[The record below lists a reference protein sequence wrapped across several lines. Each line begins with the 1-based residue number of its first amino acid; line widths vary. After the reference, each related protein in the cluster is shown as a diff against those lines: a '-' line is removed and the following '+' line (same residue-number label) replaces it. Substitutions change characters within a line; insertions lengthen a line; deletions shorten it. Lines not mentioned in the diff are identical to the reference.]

1 MINKW
6 ERYMKKL
13 NRFSLFV
20 LLFLFSKLTLAA
32 DYTFKY
38 GTVSADT
45 EPLLD
50 AMRYMAKNIED
61 RSNDRIKID
70 VYGGAVLGTNKEVYE
85 QVKNGAMVMTIADA
99 GYLSDYYP
107 DLGVLNGP
115 YLLGDIADFDKI
127 LKSDWYKTS
136 LEKLTEAS
144 DIKVTAFN
152 WLFGARHIITDK
164 PIRSPADMKDV
175 AIRVP
180 PNTMWVETFKSMG
193 AKGTQV
199 AWAEV
204 YGALST
210 GLVDA
215 AEAPIASIIGAKLYE
230 QKKVISMT
238 GHFKAF
244 VAPMM
249 NAKIFDSMPNDL
261 QQIIMEESIN
271 AGKYLTKLTLE
282 GEEERIKQLE
292 AEGITFV
299 RSSEIDIP
307 AFQKATAPTYNA
319 FPEWSEGL
327 YETVQSILK

>member
-1 MINKW
+1 
-6 ERYMKKL
+6 MKFYIKL
-13 NRFSLFV
+13 LTALMLTFTLSKSL
-20 LLFLFSKLTLAA
+20 LAA

-45 EPLLD
+45 EPLVQ

-61 RSNDRIKID
+61 RSGGRIEID

-107 DLGVLNGP
+107 DIGILNGP
-115 YLLGDIADFDKI
+115 YLLADVNDFDKV
-127 LKSDWYKTS
+127 LKSNWYADS
-136 LEKLTEAS
+136 LANLTAAS
-144 DIKVTAFN
+144 DLKVTSFN
-152 WLFGARHIITDK
+152 WLFGARHIITNK
-164 PIRSPADMKDV
+164 PIRHPDDMKDV

-180 PNTMWVETFKSMG
+180 PNVMWVETFKSMG

-230 QKKVISMT
+230 QRKVISMT

-249 NAKIFDSMPNDL
+249 NAKIFDSMPEDL
-261 QQIIMEESIN
+261 RNIIVEESIN

-282 GEEERIKQLE
+282 GEETLIKQLE
-292 AEGITFV
+292 SEGVTFV
-299 RSSEIDIP
+299 RANEIDMA
-307 AFQKATAPTYNA
+307 AFQDATAPTYDA
-319 FPEWSEGL
+319 FPEWSDGL
-327 YETVQSILK
+327 FEKVSAILK

>member
-1 MINKW
+1 MII
-6 ERYMKKL
+6 KL
-13 NRFSLFV
+13 IISLLV
-20 LLFLFSKLTLAA
+20 SLTLSKYVIAA
-32 DYTFKY
+32 DYNFKF

-61 RSNDRIKID
+61 RSNGQIKID

-107 DLGVLNGP
+107 DIGVLNGP
-115 YLLGDIADFDKI
+115 YLLADVNDFDKI
-127 LKSDWYKTS
+127 LKSDWYAETIS
-136 LEKLTEAS
+136 KLTETS
-144 DIKVTAFN
+144 DLKVTAFN
-152 WLFGARHIITDK
+152 WLFGARHIITNK
-164 PIRSPADMKDV
+164 EIKHPNDMKDV

-180 PNTMWVETFKSMG
+180 PNVMWVETFKSMG

-230 QKKVISMT
+230 QRKVISMT

-244 VAPMM
+244 VAPVM
-249 NAKIFDSMPNDL
+249 NAKIYDSLPKDL
-261 QQIIMEESIN
+261 QEIINEESIN

-282 GEEERIKQLE
+282 GEEGLIKQLE
-292 AEGITFV
+292 SEGVTFV
-299 RSSEIDIP
+299 RASEIDMS
-307 AFQKATAPTYNA
+307 AFQDATAPTYDA
-319 FPEWSEGL
+319 FPDWSDGL
-327 YETVQSILK
+327 FERVSAILK

>member
-1 MINKW
+1 
-6 ERYMKKL
+6 MKFIFKTIIAL
-13 NRFSLFV
+13 LISFV
-20 LLFLFSKLTLAA
+20 VTKNVSAA
-32 DYTFKY
+32 DYNFKF

-61 RSNDRIKID
+61 RSDGRIAID

-107 DLGVLNGP
+107 DIGVLNGP
-115 YLLGDIADFDKI
+115 YLLADVNDFDKI
-127 LKSDWYKTS
+127 LKSEWYAET
-136 LEKLTEAS
+136 LDNLTEAS
-144 DIKVTAFN
+144 DLKVTAFN
-152 WLFGARHIITDK
+152 WLFGARHIITNK
-164 PIRSPADMKDV
+164 EVKHPNDMKDV

-180 PNTMWVETFKSMG
+180 PNVMWVETFKSMG

-230 QKKVISMT
+230 QRKVISMT

-244 VAPMM
+244 VAPII
-249 NAKIFDSMPNDL
+249 NANVFNDMPKDL
-261 QQIIMEESIN
+261 QNIIVEESIN

-282 GEEERIKQLE
+282 GEEGLIKQLQS
-292 AEGITFV
+292 EGVSFV
-299 RSSEIDIP
+299 RAEDIDMA
-307 AFQKATAPTYNA
+307 AFQDATAPTYDA
-319 FPEWSEGL
+319 FPEWSDGL
-327 YETVQSILK
+327 FERVSEILK

>member
-1 MINKW
+1 
-6 ERYMKKL
+6 MKKIKI
-13 NRFSLFV
+13 FSLVF
-20 LLFLFSKLTLAA
+20 LLIIFSKFSFAA
-32 DYTFKY
+32 DYTFKF

-61 RSNDRIKID
+61 KSNNRIKID

-85 QVKNGAMVMTIADA
+85 QVKNGAMVMTIADP

-115 YLLGDIADFDKI
+115 YLLADIADFDKI

-136 LEKLTEAS
+136 LDKLTEAS
-144 DIKVTAFN
+144 DLKVTAMN

-175 AIRVP
+175 PIRVP
-180 PNTMWVETFKSMG
+180 PNVMWVETFKSMG

-230 QKKVISMT
+230 QKKIISMT
-238 GHFKAF
+238 GHFKSF

-261 QQIIMEESIN
+261 QQIIMEESIS
-271 AGKYLTKLTLE
+271 AGKYMTKLTLE
-282 GEEERIKQLE
+282 GEEERIEQLE
-292 AEGITFV
+292 AEGITFI
-299 RSSEIDIP
+299 RANEIDIP

-327 YETVQSILK
+327 YETVQNILK

>member
-1 MINKW
+1 
-6 ERYMKKL
+6 MK
-13 NRFSLFV
+13 
-20 LLFLFSKLTLAA
+20 LFLKILVSLIISFTATKTVFAA
-32 DYTFKY
+32 DYNFKF

-61 RSNDRIKID
+61 RSDGRIEID
-70 VYGGAVLGTNKEVYE
+70 VFGGAVLGTNKEVYE

-107 DLGVLNGP
+107 DIGVLNGP
-115 YLLGDIADFDKI
+115 YLLADVNDFDKI
-127 LKSDWYKTS
+127 LKSDWYSETIDQ
-136 LEKLTEAS
+136 LTAS
-144 DIKVTAFN
+144 SDLKVTAFN
-152 WLFGARHIITDK
+152 WLFGARHIITNKEVRHPD
-164 PIRSPADMKDV
+164 DMKDV

-180 PNTMWVETFKSMG
+180 PNVMWVETFKSMG

-230 QKKVISMT
+230 QRKVISMT

-244 VAPMM
+244 VAPII
-249 NAKIFDSMPNDL
+249 NAKIFDGMPSDL
-261 QQIIMEESIN
+261 QNIILEESIN

-282 GEEERIKQLE
+282 GEEGLIKQLE
-292 AEGITFV
+292 AEGVSFV
-299 RSSEIDIP
+299 RASEIDMT
-307 AFQKATAPTYNA
+307 AFQDATAPTYNA
-319 FPEWSEGL
+319 FPEWSDGL
-327 YETVQSILK
+327 HERVSAILK

>member
-1 MINKW
+1 MFAKNW
-6 ERYMKKL
+6 EIKMKKIL
-13 NRFSLFV
+13 ILLSILLLSKFSFA
-20 LLFLFSKLTLAA
+20 SE
-32 DYTFKY
+32 YTFKF

-45 EPLLD
+45 EPLLE

-61 RSNDRIKID
+61 RSDNRIKID

-85 QVKNGAMVMTIADA
+85 QVKNGAMVMTIADP

-115 YLLGDIADFDKI
+115 YLLADLSDFDKI
-127 LKSDWYKTS
+127 LKSNWYKDS
-136 LEKLTEAS
+136 LNKLTEAS
-144 DIKVTAFN
+144 DLKVTAMN

-180 PNTMWVETFKSMG
+180 PNVMWVETFKSMG

-238 GHFKAF
+238 GHFKSF

-249 NAKIFDSMPNDL
+249 NAQVFDSMPWDL
-261 QQIIMEESIN
+261 QKIIMEESVN
-271 AGKYLTKLTLE
+271 AGKFLTKLTLE

-292 AEGITFV
+292 AEGITFI

-307 AFQKATAPTYNA
+307 AFQEATSPTYNA
-319 FPEWSEGL
+319 FPEWSDGL

>member
-1 MINKW
+1 ML
-6 ERYMKKL
+6 KK
-13 NRFSLFV
+13 FKIVSLI
-20 LLFLFSKLTLAA
+20 LLLIIFSKFSFAA
-32 DYTFKY
+32 DYTFKF

-61 RSNDRIKID
+61 KSNNRIKID

-85 QVKNGAMVMTIADA
+85 QVKNGAMVMTIADP

-115 YLLGDIADFDKI
+115 YLLADIADFDKI

-136 LEKLTEAS
+136 LDKLTEAS
-144 DIKVTAFN
+144 DLKVTAMN

-175 AIRVP
+175 PIRVP
-180 PNTMWVETFKSMG
+180 PNVMWVETFKSMG

-230 QKKVISMT
+230 QKKIISMT
-238 GHFKAF
+238 GHFKSF

-261 QQIIMEESIN
+261 QQIIIEESIS
-271 AGKYLTKLTLE
+271 AGKYMTKLTIE
-282 GEEERIKQLE
+282 GEEERIKQLQ

-299 RSSEIDIP
+299 RASEIDIP

-319 FPEWSEGL
+319 FPEWSDGL

>member
-1 MINKW
+1 
-6 ERYMKKL
+6 MKKIKI
-13 NRFSLFV
+13 FSLVF
-20 LLFLFSKLTLAA
+20 LLIIFSKFSFAA
-32 DYTFKY
+32 DYTFKF

-61 RSNDRIKID
+61 KSNNRIKID

-85 QVKNGAMVMTIADA
+85 QVKNGAMVMTIADP

-115 YLLGDIADFDKI
+115 YLLADIADFDKI

-136 LEKLTEAS
+136 LDKLTEAS
-144 DIKVTAFN
+144 DLKVTAMN

-175 AIRVP
+175 PIRVP
-180 PNTMWVETFKSMG
+180 PNVMWVETFKSMG

-230 QKKVISMT
+230 QKKIISMT
-238 GHFKAF
+238 GHFKSF

-249 NAKIFDSMPNDL
+249 NATIFDSMPNDL
-261 QQIIMEESIN
+261 QQIIIEESIS
-271 AGKYLTKLTLE
+271 AGKYMTKLTIE
-282 GEEERIKQLE
+282 GEEERIKQLQ

-299 RSSEIDIP
+299 RASEIDIP

-319 FPEWSEGL
+319 FPEWSDGL

>member
-1 MINKW
+1 
-6 ERYMKKL
+6 MKLIFKTIIA
-13 NRFSLFV
+13 
-20 LLFLFSKLTLAA
+20 LLISFIVTKNVSAA
-32 DYTFKY
+32 DYNFKF

-45 EPLLD
+45 EPLLE

-61 RSNDRIKID
+61 RSSGQIKID

-107 DLGVLNGP
+107 DIGVLNGP
-115 YLLGDIADFDKI
+115 YLLADVNDFDKI
-127 LKSDWYKTS
+127 LKSEWYAET
-136 LEKLTEAS
+136 LDKLTETS
-144 DIKVTAFN
+144 DLKVTAFN
-152 WLFGARHIITDK
+152 WLFGARHIITNK
-164 PIRSPADMKDV
+164 EVRHPNDMKDV

-180 PNTMWVETFKSMG
+180 PNVMWVETFKSMG

-230 QKKVISMT
+230 QRKVISMT

-244 VAPMM
+244 VAPII
-249 NAKIFDSMPNDL
+249 NANVFNDMPKDL
-261 QQIIMEESIN
+261 QNIIVEESIN

-282 GEEERIKQLE
+282 GEEGLIKQLQS
-292 AEGITFV
+292 EGVSFV
-299 RSSEIDIP
+299 RAEDIDMA
-307 AFQKATAPTYNA
+307 AFQDATAPTYDA
-319 FPEWSEGL
+319 FPEWSDGL
-327 YETVQSILK
+327 FERVSEILK

>member
-1 MINKW
+1 
-6 ERYMKKL
+6 MKFIFKTIIA
-13 NRFSLFV
+13 
-20 LLFLFSKLTLAA
+20 LLISFIVTKNVSAA
-32 DYTFKY
+32 DYNFKF

-61 RSNDRIKID
+61 RSDGRIAID

-85 QVKNGAMVMTIADA
+85 QVKNGGMVMTIADF
-99 GYLSDYYP
+99 GYLADYYP
-107 DLGVLNGP
+107 DIGVLNGP
-115 YLLGDIADFDKI
+115 YLLADVNDFDKI
-127 LKSDWYKTS
+127 LKSEWYAET
-136 LEKLTEAS
+136 LDNLTEAS
-144 DIKVTAFN
+144 DLKVTAFN
-152 WLFGARHIITDK
+152 WLFGARHIITNK
-164 PIRSPADMKDV
+164 EVKHPNDMKDV

-180 PNTMWVETFKSMG
+180 PNVMWVETFKSMG

-230 QKKVISMT
+230 QRKVISMT

-244 VAPMM
+244 VAPII
-249 NAKIFDSMPNDL
+249 NANVFNDMPKDL
-261 QQIIMEESIN
+261 QNIIVEESIN

-282 GEEERIKQLE
+282 GEEGLIKQLQS
-292 AEGITFV
+292 EGVSFV
-299 RSSEIDIP
+299 RAEDIDMA
-307 AFQKATAPTYNA
+307 AFQDATAPTYDA
-319 FPEWSEGL
+319 FPEWSDGL
-327 YETVQSILK
+327 FERVSEILK

>member
-1 MINKW
+1 
-6 ERYMKKL
+6 MKKIKI
-13 NRFSLFV
+13 FSLVF
-20 LLFLFSKLTLAA
+20 LLIIFSKFSFAA
-32 DYTFKY
+32 DYTFKF

-61 RSNDRIKID
+61 KSNNRIKID

-85 QVKNGAMVMTIADA
+85 QVKNGAMVMTIADP

-115 YLLGDIADFDKI
+115 YLLADIADFDKI

-136 LEKLTEAS
+136 LDKLTEAS
-144 DIKVTAFN
+144 DLKVTAMN

-175 AIRVP
+175 PIRVP
-180 PNTMWVETFKSMG
+180 PNVMWVETFKSMG

-230 QKKVISMT
+230 QKKIISMT
-238 GHFKAF
+238 GHFKSF

-249 NAKIFDSMPNDL
+249 NATIFDSMPNDL
-261 QQIIMEESIN
+261 QQIIMEESIS
-271 AGKYLTKLTLE
+271 AGKYMTKLTLE
-282 GEEERIKQLE
+282 GEEERIEQLE
-292 AEGITFV
+292 AEGITFI
-299 RSSEIDIP
+299 RANEIDIP

-319 FPEWSEGL
+319 FPEWTEGL
-327 YETVQSILK
+327 YETVQNILK

>member
-1 MINKW
+1 MII
-6 ERYMKKL
+6 KL
-13 NRFSLFV
+13 IISLLV
-20 LLFLFSKLTLAA
+20 SLTLSKSVIAA
-32 DYTFKY
+32 DYNFKF

-61 RSNDRIKID
+61 RSNGQIKID

-107 DLGVLNGP
+107 DIGVLNGP
-115 YLLGDIADFDKI
+115 YLLADVNDFDKI
-127 LKSDWYKTS
+127 LKSDWYAETLS
-136 LEKLTEAS
+136 KLTETS
-144 DIKVTAFN
+144 DLKVTAFN
-152 WLFGARHIITDK
+152 WLFGARHIITNK
-164 PIRSPADMKDV
+164 EIKH
-175 AIRVP
+175 
-180 PNTMWVETFKSMG
+180 PNVMWVETFKSMG

-230 QKKVISMT
+230 QRKVISMT

-244 VAPMM
+244 VAPVM
-249 NAKIFDSMPNDL
+249 NAKIYDSLPKDL
-261 QQIIMEESIN
+261 QEIINEESIN

-282 GEEERIKQLE
+282 GEEGLIKQLE
-292 AEGITFV
+292 SEGVTFV
-299 RSSEIDIP
+299 RASEIDMS
-307 AFQKATAPTYNA
+307 AFQDATAPTYDA
-319 FPEWSEGL
+319 FPDWSDGL
-327 YETVQSILK
+327 FERVSAILK

>member
-1 MINKW
+1 
-6 ERYMKKL
+6 MKKIKI
-13 NRFSLFV
+13 FSLVF
-20 LLFLFSKLTLAA
+20 LLIIFSKFSFAA
-32 DYTFKY
+32 DYTFKF

-61 RSNDRIKID
+61 KSNNRIKID

-85 QVKNGAMVMTIADA
+85 QVKNGAMVMTIADP

-115 YLLGDIADFDKI
+115 YLLADIADFDKI

-136 LEKLTEAS
+136 LDKLTEAS
-144 DIKVTAFN
+144 DLKVTAMN

-175 AIRVP
+175 PIRVP
-180 PNTMWVETFKSMG
+180 PNVMWVETFKSMG

-230 QKKVISMT
+230 QKKIISMT
-238 GHFKAF
+238 GHFKSF

-249 NAKIFDSMPNDL
+249 NATIFDSMPNDL
-261 QQIIMEESIN
+261 QQIIIEESIS
-271 AGKYLTKLTLE
+271 AGKYMTKLTLE
-282 GEEERIKQLE
+282 GEEERIEQLE
-292 AEGITFV
+292 AEGITFI
-299 RSSEIDIP
+299 RANEIDIP

-327 YETVQSILK
+327 YETVQNILK

>member
-1 MINKW
+1 MQVIIKLMI
-6 ERYMKKL
+6 
-13 NRFSLFV
+13 SLLV
-20 LLFLFSKLTLAA
+20 SLTLSKSVIAA
-32 DYTFKY
+32 DYNFKF

-61 RSNDRIKID
+61 RSNGQIKID

-107 DLGVLNGP
+107 DIGVLNGP
-115 YLLGDIADFDKI
+115 YLLADVNDFDKI
-127 LKSDWYKTS
+127 LKSDWYSETIS
-136 LEKLTEAS
+136 KLTETS
-144 DIKVTAFN
+144 DLKVTAFN
-152 WLFGARHIITDK
+152 WLFGARHIITNK
-164 PIRSPADMKDV
+164 EIKHPNDMKDV

-180 PNTMWVETFKSMG
+180 PNVMWVETFKSMG

-230 QKKVISMT
+230 QRKVISMT

-244 VAPMM
+244 VAPVM
-249 NAKIFDSMPNDL
+249 NAKIYDSLPKDL
-261 QQIIMEESIN
+261 QEIINEESIN

-282 GEEERIKQLE
+282 GEEGLIKQLE
-292 AEGITFV
+292 SEGVTFV
-299 RSSEIDIP
+299 RASEIDMS
-307 AFQKATAPTYNA
+307 AFQDATAPTYDA
-319 FPEWSEGL
+319 FPDWSDGL
-327 YETVQSILK
+327 FERVSAILK

>member
-1 MINKW
+1 MII
-6 ERYMKKL
+6 KL
-13 NRFSLFV
+13 IISLLV
-20 LLFLFSKLTLAA
+20 SLTLSKSVIAA
-32 DYTFKY
+32 DYNFNF

-61 RSNDRIKID
+61 RSNGQIKID

-107 DLGVLNGP
+107 DIGVLNGP
-115 YLLGDIADFDKI
+115 YLLADVNDFDKI
-127 LKSDWYKTS
+127 LKSDWYAETIS
-136 LEKLTEAS
+136 KLTETS
-144 DIKVTAFN
+144 DLKVTAFN
-152 WLFGARHIITDK
+152 WLFGARHIITNK
-164 PIRSPADMKDV
+164 EIKHPNDMKDV

-180 PNTMWVETFKSMG
+180 PNVMWVETFKSMG

-230 QKKVISMT
+230 QRKVISMT

-244 VAPMM
+244 VAPVM
-249 NAKIFDSMPNDL
+249 NAKIYDSLPKDL
-261 QQIIMEESIN
+261 QEIINEESIN

-282 GEEERIKQLE
+282 GEEGLIKQLE
-292 AEGITFV
+292 SEGVTFV
-299 RSSEIDIP
+299 RASEIDMS
-307 AFQKATAPTYNA
+307 AFQDATAPTYDA
-319 FPEWSEGL
+319 FPDWSDGL
-327 YETVQSILK
+327 FERVSAILK

>member
-1 MINKW
+1 ML
-6 ERYMKKL
+6 KK
-13 NRFSLFV
+13 FKIVSLI
-20 LLFLFSKLTLAA
+20 LLLIIFSKFSFAA
-32 DYTFKY
+32 DYTFKF

-61 RSNDRIKID
+61 KSNNRIKID

-85 QVKNGAMVMTIADA
+85 QVKNGAMVMTIADP

-115 YLLGDIADFDKI
+115 YLLADIADFDKI

-136 LEKLTEAS
+136 LDKLTEAS
-144 DIKVTAFN
+144 DLKVTAMN

-175 AIRVP
+175 PIRVP
-180 PNTMWVETFKSMG
+180 PNVMWVETFKSMG

-230 QKKVISMT
+230 QKKIISMT
-238 GHFKAF
+238 GHFKSF

-249 NAKIFDSMPNDL
+249 NATIFDSMPNDL
-261 QQIIMEESIN
+261 QQIIIEESIS
-271 AGKYLTKLTLE
+271 AGKYMTKLTIE
-282 GEEERIKQLE
+282 GEEERIKQLQ

-299 RSSEIDIP
+299 RASEIDIP

-319 FPEWSEGL
+319 FPEWSDGL

>member
-1 MINKW
+1 
-6 ERYMKKL
+6 MKKF
-13 NRFSLFV
+13 RIFKLFI
-20 LLFLFSKLTLAA
+20 LLIMFSKVTLAA

-70 VYGGAVLGTNKEVYE
+70 VYGGALLGTNKEVYE

-136 LEKLTEAS
+136 LDKLTEAS
-144 DIKVTAFN
+144 DLKVTAFN

-230 QKKVISMT
+230 QKKIISMT

-244 VAPMM
+244 VAPVM
-249 NAKIFDSMPNDL
+249 NAEIFDSMPSDL

-282 GEEERIKQLE
+282 GEEDRIKQLE
-292 AEGITFV
+292 AEGITFI

-319 FPEWSEGL
+319 FPEWSDGL
-327 YETVQSILK
+327 YETVQSIIK

>member
-1 MINKW
+1 
-6 ERYMKKL
+6 MKFIFKTIIA
-13 NRFSLFV
+13 
-20 LLFLFSKLTLAA
+20 LLISFIVTKNVSAA
-32 DYTFKY
+32 DYNFKF

-45 EPLLD
+45 EPLLE

-61 RSNDRIKID
+61 RSSGQIKID

-107 DLGVLNGP
+107 DIGVLNGP
-115 YLLGDIADFDKI
+115 YLLADVNDFDKI
-127 LKSDWYKTS
+127 LKSEWYAET
-136 LEKLTEAS
+136 LDHFTEAS
-144 DIKVTAFN
+144 DLKVTAFN
-152 WLFGARHIITDK
+152 WLFGARHIITNK
-164 PIRSPADMKDV
+164 EVRHPNDMKDV

-180 PNTMWVETFKSMG
+180 PNVMWVETFKSMG

-230 QKKVISMT
+230 QRKVISMT

-244 VAPMM
+244 VAPII
-249 NAKIFDSMPNDL
+249 NANVFNDMPKDL
-261 QQIIMEESIN
+261 QNIIVEESIN

-282 GEEERIKQLE
+282 GEEGLIKQLQS
-292 AEGITFV
+292 EGVSFV
-299 RSSEIDIP
+299 RAKDIDMA
-307 AFQKATAPTYNA
+307 AFQDATAPTYDA
-319 FPEWSEGL
+319 FPEWSDGL
-327 YETVQSILK
+327 FERVSEILK